1 MKGLTALGIALVATA
16 AALAGGCRREGCV
29 GGDDGNCQPPSAC
42 APLSFSCD
50 GTAGKLSVGTLGDD
64 SPRPATGPKAMGT
77 TGDIVLENGLVRVV
91 LDDPAHAQNLSP
103 SGGTIL
109 DFAPV
114 SSGAAGDQT
123 NAIFQAAGVLPRD
136 AVVYETRIYDHHT
149 GQRISDEYVF
159 AVFRGHLAGDS
170 RVTVVTRYELRAC
183 EPGVRVSTDLY
194 NGAPDA
200 NTLFLADGFF
210 WGDNTMAPFA
220 AGQGLGFRAPE
231 IDLLHLDRAWREWPL
246 VAARSQAP
254 PDVAYAVV
262 PCDRSLAAGFT
273 GTTLTAVGVPLAPVL
288 PGDGIHY
295 ERFIVATPGPG
306 IAPAVGVALFV
317 RSKLHGEPVPVE
329 VTGRIVASGQ
339 RVEADSGR
347 AASLLI
353 YEPALGPDPDDPAR
367 RTPWSEAV
375 PDADGIFRVTL
386 PPRRSYRA
394 QPFAFGLPAAPPTS
408 FSVGEGSADLGDI
421 TIPAAARLTVTVRA
435 QPGSA
440 GQQKLYAELVLIRV
454 TPFTGSPPSMYGL
467 YPGCDPMLGPPHGG
481 SGAACNRMITD
492 TGMFKLLVPPGSY
505 FVYATRG
512 PFATLDRREI
522 TVQAGEEKHLDMLVE
537 LLPGL
542 LPDDAVSADLHV
554 HGAAS
559 YDSAIPDQDRV
570 ASFLAAGIDVVVA
583 TDHDVITTYANALT
597 QATQPIVIIPGVEQT
612 PNILW
617 FAVPG
622 EDFPK
627 TLGHFNF
634 WPLEPDALLPRHGAL
649 WDELREPGELMDDAE
664 RMFSDADRDG
674 IRQLNHP
681 FGGTKLGR
689 DTGFLRAIGYD
700 PRTPITPGAG
710 FAADVLLRSPAGG
723 KHNIDWDV
731 QEVMTGASRADWL
744 RYRALWFS
752 LLSQGFLRAGAAN
765 SDSHS
770 LALER
775 VGYPRNVVFGVRKGM
790 VDVKSFDDHVRR
802 GHMIGT
808 NGPILEVAIESPGKS
823 YSPGIH
829 KDDWITPVA
838 GAALSVSVRAA
849 PWIPVDEIRI
859 FVNGALAMP
868 PIDISA
874 TFKAAAHLGSQIPAV
889 KLALIPLD
897 KILPSKDG
905 RLLKD
910 SWIVVEAGLKQAT
923 PPDVDDDGLPDL
935 PDADVEGRPSD
946 DGAPRF
952 DLEAIAP
959 GVWPV
964 AFSNPFII
972 DVDGD
977 GWRAPGLP

>member
-1 MKGLTALGIALVATA
+1 V
-16 AALAGGCRREGCV
+16 
-29 GGDDGNCQPPSAC
+29 Q
-42 APLSFSCD
+42 
-50 GTAGKLSVGTLGDD
+50 
-64 SPRPATGPKAMGT
+64 
-77 TGDIVLENGLVRVV
+77 
-91 LDDPAHAQNLSP
+91 
-103 SGGTIL
+103 
-109 DFAPV
+109 
-114 SSGAAGDQT
+114 
-123 NAIFQAAGVLPRD
+123 
-136 AVVYETRIYDHHT
+136 
-149 GQRISDEYVF
+149 
-159 AVFRGHLAGDS
+159 
-170 RVTVVTRYELRAC
+170 
-183 EPGVRVSTDLY
+183 
-194 NGAPDA
+194 
-200 NTLFLADGFF
+200 
-210 WGDNTMAPFA
+210 
-220 AGQGLGFRAPE
+220 
-231 IDLLHLDRAWREWPL
+231 
-246 VAARSQAP
+246 
-254 PDVAYAVV
+254 
-262 PCDRSLAAGFT
+262 
-273 GTTLTAVGVPLAPVL
+273 
-288 PGDGIHY
+288 
-295 ERFIVATPGPG
+295 
-306 IAPAVGVALFV
+306 
-317 RSKLHGEPVPVE
+317 GEPAPVE
-329 VTGRIVASGQ
+329 VTGRIVANGNMVDAQSG
-339 RVEADSGR
+339 S
-347 AASLLI
+347 AASLLF

-375 PDADGIFRVTL
+375 PDAKTATFRVTL
-386 PPRRSYRA
+386 PPRRSYRV
-394 QPFAFGLPAAPPTS
+394 QPYAFGQPAAPPTS
-408 FSVGEGSADLGDI
+408 FSVGDSAADIGDIKLAIGGSDADLGDV
-421 TIPAAARLTVTVRA
+421 TIPAAARLTVTVRD

-440 GQQKLYAELVLIRV
+440 STPKLYAELVLIPV
-454 TPFTGSPPSMYGL
+454 MSSVSGPPPSMYGL
-467 YPGCDPMLGPPHGG
+467 FPGCDPMLGPPHGG
-481 SGAACNRMITD
+481 SPSACNRALTSNGSFDFRI
-492 TGMFKLLVPPGSY
+492 PPGSY

-512 PFATLDRREI
+512 PFATIDRREI

-542 LPDDAVSADLHV
+542 LPDNTVSADLHV

-559 YDSAIPDQDRV
+559 YDSTIPDQDRV
-570 ASFLAAGIDVVVA
+570 ASFLAAGVDVVVA
-583 TDHDVITTYANALT
+583 TDHDVITTYADALSH
-597 QATQPIVIIPGVEQT
+597 ATQPIVIIPGIEQT
-612 PNILW
+612 PDILW

-634 WPLEPDALLPRHGAL
+634 WPLEPNALLPRHGAL
-649 WDELREPGELMDDAE
+649 WDELREPGQLMDDAE
-664 RMFSDADRDG
+664 RMFSDVDPDG

-681 FGGTKLGR
+681 FGESKLGR

-723 KHNIDWDV
+723 KRNMDWDV

-752 LLSQGFLRAGAAN
+752 LLSQGILRAGAAN

-790 VDVKSFDDHVRR
+790 VDVRTFDDHVRR

-808 NGPILEVAIESPGKS
+808 NGPILEVTIESAGKS
-823 YSPGIH
+823 GQPGIH
-829 KDDWITPVA
+829 KDDWITPAA

-910 SWIVVEAGLKQAT
+910 SWIVVEAGLKQET

-946 DGAPRF
+946 DGLPRF

-959 GVWPV
+959 GVWPA